1 MIKENQ
7 TLLNRINV
15 ISDGLLIYLMLP
27 FAFWLRFFVFPDGV
41 ITIPL
46 SSYLQIGIVL
56 TLVQLFSYAAVG
68 LYQPQRKKRLR
79 EELRLLFR
87 ASLLDMFLLLSWLF
101 IQRGEHYSRVTLG
114 LFFALSV
121 GALMVKRVVLR
132 KGLGNLRSKG
142 YNLKH
147 VLVIGS
153 GPSAKRYLHAIEQ
166 NRELGYHAMGYIA
179 GKAADGIHVPYLGGL
194 EALERV
200 LEQNP
205 DEVVSAI
212 EMEDYRLTPQIIHAC
227 EQTGTKLSI
236 IPFYA
241 DYMPSHPQFD
251 DIDGIPLM
259 NIRRIPLDNFANAF
273 LKRAMDVVGSA
284 VLLTVLS
291 PLLLF
296 CAVGV
301 RLSSP
306 GPILFRQERIGL
318 NKKPFI
324 MHKFRTMRVNARQ
337 DTAWST
343 RKDDRRTKFGSFLRK
358 FSLDE
363 TVQLFDVLIGKMS
376 LVGPRPEIP
385 HFVDQF
391 KDEVPLYMIRH
402 QVRPGITGWA
412 QVNGFRGDTPIRKR
426 VEYDIY
432 YIENWNLWFDIQILF
447 STVFRG
453 KFVNDE
459 EL

>member
-7 TLLNRINV
+7 ALLNRINV
-15 ISDGLLIYLMLP
+15 VSDGVLSYLMLP
-27 FAFWLRFFVFPDGV
+27 IAFYIRFYIFPNGI

-46 SSYLQIGIVL
+46 RSYLAIGVVL
-56 TLVQLFSYAAVG
+56 TLIQLFTYAGFG
-68 LYQPQRKKRLR
+68 LYQHQRTGRLR
-79 EELRLLFR
+79 SELRQLFR
-87 ASLLDMFLLLSWLF
+87 ASLLDFVLLLSWLF
-101 IQRGEHYSRVTLG
+101 LQREEHYSRMTLA
-114 LFFALSV
+114 LFLILSV
-121 GALMVKRVVLR
+121 GALATKRVFLR
-132 KGLGNLRSKG
+132 RGLRRLRGSGK
-142 YNLKH
+142 NLKH
-147 VLVIGS
+147 VLLIGS
-153 GPSAKRYLHAIEQ
+153 GDSAKRYLAALEK
-166 NRELGYHAMGYIA
+166 NADLGYRVLGYIA
-179 GKAADGIHVPYLGGL
+179 PRVGSGIHVPYLGGL
-194 EALERV
+194 EALDKV

-212 EMEDYRLTPQIIHAC
+212 EMEDYRMTPQIIHAC
-227 EQTGTKLSI
+227 EQTGVKLSI

-241 DYMPSHPQFD
+241 DYMPAHPQFD

-273 LKRAMDVVGSA
+273 VKRLIDILGSA
-284 VLLTVLS
+284 AGLVLLS
-291 PLLLF
+291 PLLLA

-301 RLSSP
+301 RFSSP

-318 NKKPFI
+318 NKKPFY
-324 MHKFRTMRVNARQ
+324 MHKFRSMRVNDRQ

-343 RKDDRRTKFGSFLRK
+343 QKDSRRTRFGSFLRK
-358 FSLDE
+358 YSLDE
-363 TVQLFDVLIGKMS
+363 LVQLYDVLIGKMS

-391 KDEVPLYMIRH
+391 KDEIPLYMIRH

-432 YIENWNLWFDIQILF
+432 YIENWSIWFDIQILLA
-447 STVFRG
+447 TVFRG

>member
-1 MIKENQ
+1 MIV
-7 TLLNRINV
+7 LWIILWIIAIAALV
-15 ISDGLLIYLMLP
+15 
-27 FAFWLRFFVFPDGV
+27 
-41 ITIPL
+41 
-46 SSYLQIGIVL
+46 GIV
-56 TLVQLFSYAAVG
+56 AVIADIGKKSNHKPYGTYEKYIKRG
-68 LYQPQRKKRLR
+68 LD
-79 EELRLLFR
+79 
-87 ASLLDMFLLLSWLF
+87 AFLA
-101 IQRGEHYSRVTLG
+101 T
-114 LFFALSV
+114 
-121 GALMVKRVVLR
+121 GAL
-132 KGLGNLRSKG
+132 
-142 YNLKH
+142 
-147 VLVIGS
+147 I
-153 GPSAKRYLHAIEQ
+153 
-166 NRELGYHAMGYIA
+166 
-179 GKAADGIHVPYLGGL
+179 
-194 EALERV
+194 
-200 LEQNP
+200 
-205 DEVVSAI
+205 
-212 EMEDYRLTPQIIHAC
+212 
-227 EQTGTKLSI
+227 
-236 IPFYA
+236 
-241 DYMPSHPQFD
+241 
-251 DIDGIPLM
+251 
-259 NIRRIPLDNFANAF
+259 
-273 LKRAMDVVGSA
+273 
-284 VLLTVLS
+284 VLS